1 MPTALIVAH
10 GSPADPE
17 PQEIAMADLARRVQ
31 DRLDG
36 WQVAGTTLAAPG
48 ALERALQR
56 LENPVVYPFFMAEGW
71 FTRTNLPRRLR
82 EAGGGTLRRLP
93 AFGVA
98 HDLPRLTVRAALE
111 GAEAAG
117 LTPRDTTLIIAAH
130 GSQVSRASAEGA
142 RGMAALMGH
151 MAPFKSVLTGFIEE
165 PPYLFQVARGLSP
178 AICLPFFALRAGHV
192 AGDVPDAL
200 ATAGFR
206 GALLPAI
213 GEHPEAARIIA
224 NCLARDR
231 G

>member
-1 MPTALIVAH
+1 
-10 GSPADPE
+10 
-17 PQEIAMADLARRVQ
+17 MAVLAQRVQ
-31 DRLDG
+31 DRLPG
-36 WQVAGTTLAAPG
+36 WKVAGATLAAEG
-48 ALERALQR
+48 ALERAVRALD
-56 LENPVVYPFFMAEGW
+56 NPVVYPFFMAEGW

-82 EAGGGTLRRLP
+82 EAGAGTLRRLP

-98 HDLPRLTVRAALE
+98 PELPRLTARAALE

-117 LTPRDTTLIIAAH
+117 LNPRETTLLIAAH

-142 RGMAALMGH
+142 RAMGALLGH
-151 MAPFKSVLTGFIEE
+151 MAPFKAVQTGFIEE
-165 PPYLFQVARGLSP
+165 APYLFQVARGLSP

-206 GALLPAI
+206 GPLLPAI
-213 GEHPEAARIIA
+213 GEHPEAARVIA
-224 NCLARDR
+224 NCLTREI